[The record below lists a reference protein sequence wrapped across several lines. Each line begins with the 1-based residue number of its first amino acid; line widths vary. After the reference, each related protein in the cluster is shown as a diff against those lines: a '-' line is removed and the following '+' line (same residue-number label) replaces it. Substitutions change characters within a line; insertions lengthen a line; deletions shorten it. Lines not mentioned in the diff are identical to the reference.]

1 MAESQRMVSGKQGGK
16 IVCMPTQCYDIP
28 RRFFGIMYV
37 ELDGLRSRKWN
48 SERVV
53 GSVSVSYI
61 ATYPMC

>member
-1 MAESQRMVSGKQGGK
+1 MASKVEK
-16 IVCMPTQCYDIP
+16 IVCMPTQCYEATQCYDIP